1 MVTTNFW
8 SPDVEVAVQGD
19 ELIIRFDHLP
29 AADHSFAAEIENGE
43 MLIHSETL
51 AGIEDGCLHVALP
64 EDLVPGD
71 LETALLGEAFEVHM
85 RVPAL

>member
-1 MVTTNFW
+1 MVTTNTW
-8 SPDVEVAVQGD
+8 SPDVEVAVLGD

-29 AADHSFAAEIENGE
+29 AADHAYAAEIENGE

-51 AGIEDGCLHVALP
+51 EGIEDGCLHVTLP

-71 LETALLGEAFEVHM
+71 LQTALLGESFEVHM

>member
-1 MVTTNFW
+1 MVTTNSW
-8 SPDVEVAVQGD
+8 SPDVEVAVLGD

-29 AADHSFAAEIENGE
+29 AADHAYAAEIENGE

-51 AGIEDGCLHVALP
+51 EGIEDGCLHVTLP
-64 EDLVPGD
+64 EDLVTGD
-71 LETALLGEAFEVHM
+71 LQTALLGESFEVHM